1 MSAPTPAS
9 PSSIEAKMNQIRA
22 LLARMQQDEGSLDES
37 LALYEEATTLIAACQ
52 SMLDSAAN
60 RINNQADV

>member
-1 MSAPTPAS
+1 
-9 PSSIEAKMNQIRA
+9 MNQIRA

-37 LALYEEATTLIAACQ
+37 LALYEEATRLIAACQ

-60 RINNQADV
+60 RINNQADIQAQ